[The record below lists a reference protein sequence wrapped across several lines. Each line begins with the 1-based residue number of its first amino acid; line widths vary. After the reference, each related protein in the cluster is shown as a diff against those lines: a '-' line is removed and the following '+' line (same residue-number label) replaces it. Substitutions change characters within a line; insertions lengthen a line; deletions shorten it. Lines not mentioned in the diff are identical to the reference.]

1 MKIEMLYED
10 DDLLVCVKPQG
21 MPAQSDKS
29 LEVDLLS
36 DRKTYLFEKN
46 GKKEEPYLAMIHR
59 LDRPVGG
66 IMIFAKNKEAAAS
79 LSRQMQD
86 GEIYKYYQAILTGT
100 LKQEEGTLV
109 DYMVKDA
116 KTNTSKI
123 VKEGTPDAKKAE
135 LSYEVLDVMETD
147 EGIIS
152 YVLIALV
159 TGRHH
164 QIRVQLANQN
174 AGIWGDT
181 KYNKKFQKVKKN
193 YKQIG
198 LYCTRM
204 ELIHPSTGKEMVF
217 KCEPEGEA
225 FELLDLEEF

>member
-29 LEVDLLS
+29 MEVDLLS

-59 LDRPVGG
+59 LDRPGGG
-66 IMIFAKNKEAAAS
+66 IMIFAKNKEAAAD
-79 LSRQMQD
+79 LSRQMQE

-123 VKEGTPDAKKAE
+123 VKIT
-135 LSYEVLDVMETD
+135 
-147 EGIIS
+147 
-152 YVLIALV
+152 
-159 TGRHH
+159 
-164 QIRVQLANQN
+164 
-174 AGIWGDT
+174 
-181 KYNKKFQKVKKN
+181 
-193 YKQIG
+193 
-198 LYCTRM
+198 
-204 ELIHPSTGKEMVF
+204 
-217 KCEPEGEA
+217 
-225 FELLDLEEF
+225 

>member
-10 DDLLVCVKPQG
+10 DDLLVCVKPHG

-29 LEVDLLS
+29 MEVDLLS

-66 IMIFAKNKEAAAS
+66 IMIFAKNKEAAAD
-79 LSRQMQD
+79 LSRQMQE

-123 VKEGTPDAKKAE
+123 VKEGTPDAKRAE